1 MDDRGQADTTPWIAA
16 DEPPAF
22 EVVNESG
29 RGRAILVCD
38 HASRRLPRRL
48 GTLGLSETDRARH
61 VAWDIGAAEVARRL
75 SKVLDS
81 PLILS
86 NYSRLVIDCNRPLHV
101 GDAFT
106 TRSED
111 VDVPGNVG
119 LDAGERAGRAE
130 AFYWPY
136 QDAVHR
142 LTQARLGRAKPPA
155 MVAVHSFTP
164 VYLGQRRPWHVGVNY
179 RLDRRL
185 AAPVLATLKAD
196 GALQVGENEPYPVTL
211 DEDYTVP
218 VHAETRGLPYVLFE
232 IRQDLIADP
241 QGQTEWAR
249 RLAAVLGAALEHP
262 SIAGL
267 AEPATDVHEARYQPE
282 PRYRK
287 EPRS

>member
-1 MDDRGQADTTPWIAA
+1 MDRPQADTTPWLGTG
-16 DEPPAF
+16 EPPAF
-22 EVVNESG
+22 EVVNEAG

-48 GTLGLSETDRARH
+48 GTLGLSEADLERH

-75 SKVLDS
+75 SKDLDS
-81 PLILS
+81 PLVLS

-119 LDAGERAGRAE
+119 LDARERAERAE

-136 QDAVHR
+136 QDAAHR
-142 LTQARLGRAKPPA
+142 LTQARLGRAQPPA

-185 AAPVLATLKAD
+185 AAPVLAALKAD
-196 GALQVGENEPYPVTL
+196 GALHVGENEPYPVTL
-211 DEDYTVP
+211 DEDYTVL

-232 IRQDLIADP
+232 IRQDLIAEAE
-241 QGQTEWAR
+241 GQTEWAQ
-249 RLAAVLGAALEHP
+249 RLAAVLGQALEDP
-262 SIAGL
+262 DVDGL
-267 AEPATDVHEARYQPE
+267 AEPATDVHE
-282 PRYRK
+282 PRYLK